1 MSAEQVVRD
10 FLAAWPRRNIEE
22 LMSFFAPD
30 AVYHNVPVAP
40 LRGAPAIRAAFE
52 GFLIAMPEICLDVV
66 SLAGRGDVV
75 HTERIDRFQL
85 PSGERFDLP
94 VAGIFELRAGK
105 IVRFSDY
112 FDLASFEG
120 PSGLKL

>member
-10 FLAAWPRRNIEE
+10 FLAAWPRRDIEE
-22 LMSFFAPD
+22 LISFFSAE

-52 GFLIAMPEICLDVV
+52 GFLASMPEIRLDLV
-66 SLAGRGDVV
+66 SLAGSGDVV
-75 HTERIDRFQL
+75 LTERVDRFLL
-85 PSGERFDLP
+85 PSGKRFDLP
-94 VAGIFELRAGK
+94 VAGIFELRGGK